1 MHLDKVIEF
10 VCGELGVDS
19 ALASEYTPL
28 GEIFSDET
36 EAAELSLALESEY
49 GIEIDEELDG
59 KMTIGELVEMI
70 EELQEI

>member
-1 MHLDKVIEF
+1 MENAATLLLEQISINPVIAA
-10 VCGELGVDS
+10 VCNE
-19 ALASEYTPL
+19 E
-28 GEIFSDET
+28 
-36 EAAELSLALESEY
+36 ELSLALESEY